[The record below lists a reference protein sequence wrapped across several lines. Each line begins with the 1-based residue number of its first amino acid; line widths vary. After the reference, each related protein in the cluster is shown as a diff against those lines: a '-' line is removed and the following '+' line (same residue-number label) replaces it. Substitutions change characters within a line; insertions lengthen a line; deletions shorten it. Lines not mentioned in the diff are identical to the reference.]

1 MLLGRAA
8 PEICVCSRERKLGAY
23 GAYMDPSSLQEPPL
37 MTALKE
43 TRAYIGP
50 LRGKMGDPSRGAD
63 GICASSPNQV
73 NGLER
78 PCPRQVLK
86 KLGIPVQELA
96 VQRRYNIN
104 LFLSVL
110 TGSLQGV
117 AERPLPCNYNAIQQD
132 IALSRRR
139 RGFKSRRGRQINNL
153 QEKCLLSV

>member
-139 RGFKSRRGRQINNL
+139 RGFKSRRGRQFSNICD
-153 QEKCLLSV
+153 ESR